1 MESRIGTTAL
11 FMIVAMAMVGAA
23 LWVGV
28 ADKVNT
34 SQQGTQP
41 GPPADA
47 AFDNPANGR
56 VPSDVANQPLAG
68 SEPAASQP
76 PVVMPA
82 PSPPSVLNALHVLCP
97 LPGGGSAHLL
107 LTADAYYKA
116 VTPAEEALLTERLGP
131 PVTTIDPNVL
141 PPKSAASVTDML
153 NGRTS

>member
-11 FMIVAMAMVGAA
+11 LIIAAMAMVGAA

-28 ADKVNT
+28 ADKVDT
-34 SQQGTQP
+34 PQQGTQP
-41 GPPADA
+41 DPPTDA
-47 AFDNPANGR
+47 AVDNPADGR
-56 VPSDVANQPLAG
+56 VPSGVANQPLPH
-68 SEPAASQP
+68 SEPAAPRP

-82 PSPPSVLNALHVLCP
+82 PSPPPVLNALHVLCP

-107 LTADAYYKA
+107 LTAGAYYKA

-141 PPKSAASVTDML
+141 PPKSPASVTDML
-153 NGRTS
+153 NGHT